1 MITIK
6 ISSNHMT
13 QRKPK
18 EYFSI
23 YKCISLQNEYVSPCL
38 LFFFK
43 SKNLGFSL
51 SRIFCNNFFCL
62 QKAMLSGLKR
72 CHPDQVH
79 SLLLQRTRV
88 PFPASTWQFTAI
100 CNSSSRDLKLR
111 HGVYK
116 PLFFPVLSR
125 RSI

>member
-1 MITIK
+1 MIK

-18 EYFSI
+18 ENFSI
-23 YKCISLQNEYVSPCL
+23 YKCISLQNEYVSP
-38 LFFFK
+38 LFAFFLNQK
-43 SKNLGFSL
+43 IWVFL
-51 SRIFCNNFFCL
+51 SPEYFVTIFFCL

-100 CNSSSRDLKLR
+100 CNSSSRDLKL
-111 HGVYK
+111 
-116 PLFFPVLSR
+116 
-125 RSI
+125 